1 MNFGSATA
9 TLLLVLSATLSSAAH
24 GFAPSASRSIAAFS
38 RLDGTVTPTAEK
50 SSSDTF
56 QRSLLA
62 AQLANSKKNGLKKA
76 GADAP
81 PVNIGWDSHNPVV
94 SCSYPCTMNCVAL
107 TWFHIL

>member
-9 TLLLVLSATLSSAAH
+9 TLLLILSATLSSAAH
-24 GFAPSASRSIAAFS
+24 GFAPSASSRSTIAAFS
-38 RLDGTVTPTAEK
+38 RLDGTATPTAEK

-81 PVNIGWDSHNPVV
+81 PVNIGWDSHKPVV
-94 SCSYPCTMNCVAL
+94 SCSYLHT
-107 TWFHIL
+107 